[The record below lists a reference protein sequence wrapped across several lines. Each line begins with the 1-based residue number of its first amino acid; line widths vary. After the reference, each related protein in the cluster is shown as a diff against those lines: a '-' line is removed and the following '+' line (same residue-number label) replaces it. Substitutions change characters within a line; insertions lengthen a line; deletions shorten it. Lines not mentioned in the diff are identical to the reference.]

1 MQEVTKRRVVLLIWV
16 INTCVT
22 NEMIDDMDKKNEH
35 NGILNVLVD
44 LMVQMVRRF
53 CMYNYIILIFLSY
66 SSVFISKFDMCS
78 QV

>member
-1 MQEVTKRRVVLLIWV
+1 MQEVTKRRLVLLIWV

-44 LMVQMVRRF
+44 LMVQMVKQK
-53 CMYNYIILIFLSY
+53 N
-66 SSVFISKFDMCS
+66 KTN
-78 QV
+78 